1 MKYIITLV
9 LNEIGKR
16 AVGQNTKTFQV
27 DADITDITSE
37 YIDKL
42 FPISLVENFY
52 SVPSFL
58 NMKPGEY
65 VYVVDTYGKHYLGVI
80 TDPTGYN
87 KKYVYVT
94 IQGDDTPIRGN
105 YSYKTIQFSPDGIE
119 ACHYKDKL
127 HMENITPE
135 DVEKEKIKLAN
146 QPYIRLVQLLLDSDI
161 TVEGKA
167 LKRPDWLSIETLNE
181 VLTTL
186 EGEYNSYFYQKH

>member
-1 MKYIITLV
+1 MNYIITLV
-9 LNEIGKR
+9 LNETGKR
-16 AVGQNTKTFQV
+16 AVGQSTKTFQV

-65 VYVVDTYGKHYLGVI
+65 VYVVDTDGKRYLGVI
-80 TDPTGYN
+80 TDPTGYD

-94 IQGDDTPIRGN
+94 IQCDDAPILRN
-105 YSYKTIQFSPDGIE
+105 YSCKTIKFRPDGIE

-127 HMENITPE
+127 HMENITQE
-135 DVEKEKIKLAN
+135 DVEKEKTKLAN
-146 QPYIRLVQLLLDSDI
+146 QPYIRLVQLLLDSDVV
-161 TVEGKA
+161 VEGEE
-167 LKRPDWLSIETLNE
+167 LKRPDWLSPETLDE
-181 VLTTL
+181 VLKTL
-186 EGEYNSYFYQKH
+186 EDEYNSYFD

>member
-1 MKYIITLV
+1 MNYIITLV

-65 VYVVDTYGKHYLGVI
+65 VYVVDTDGKRYLGVI
-80 TDPTGYN
+80 TDPTGYD

-94 IQGDDTPIRGN
+94 IQGDDTPIRET
-105 YSYKTIQFSPDGIE
+105 YPYRTIQFRPDGIE

-161 TVEGKA
+161 TVEGKT

>member
-1 MKYIITLV
+1 MNYIITLV

-16 AVGQNTKTFQV
+16 AVGQSTKTFQV

-65 VYVVDTYGKHYLGVI
+65 VYVVDTDGKRYLGVI
-80 TDPTGYN
+80 TDPTGYD

-94 IQGDDTPIRGN
+94 IQGDDTPIRGT
-105 YSYKTIQFSPDGIE
+105 YSYRTIQFRPDGIE

-135 DVEKEKIKLAN
+135 DVEKEKLKLKN
-146 QPYIRLVQLLLDSDI
+146 KSYIRLIELLLGSNI
-161 TVEGKA
+161 TVEGET
-167 LKRPDWLSIETLNE
+167 LKQPDWLSSDTLDE
-181 VLTTL
+181 ILTTL
-186 EGEYNSYFYQKH
+186 EGEYNSYND

>member
-1 MKYIITLV
+1 MKTV
-9 LNEIGKR
+9 K
-16 AVGQNTKTFQV
+16 QH
-27 DADITDITSE
+27 
-37 YIDKL
+37 
-42 FPISLVENFY
+42 
-52 SVPSFL
+52 
-58 NMKPGEY
+58 
-65 VYVVDTYGKHYLGVI
+65 KHFLGVI
-80 TDPTGYN
+80 ADPTGYN

-94 IQGDDTPIRGN
+94 IQGYDTPIRETR
-105 YSYKTIQFSPDGIE
+105 TIQFRPDGIE

-161 TVEGKA
+161 TVEGEA

-186 EGEYNSYFYQKH
+186 E